1 MKTET
6 NDKLPVW
13 ISYSYSSCS
22 CYLEDHIHVYA
33 VGVGPGVLEV
43 LLQPLLEGVGD
54 LVELVELA
62 DTLHSRV
69 VPTNHIIICSYINM

>member
-1 MKTET
+1 M
-6 NDKLPVW
+6 
-13 ISYSYSSCS
+13 
-22 CYLEDHIHVYA
+22 
-33 VGVGPGVLEV
+33 LEV

-69 VPTNHIIICSYINM
+69 VPVTSNAYGFSLLNGKQSF